1 MACIQAINISERKG
15 TIKHS
20 VPFADLRV
28 DHGIVGDAHAG
39 RWHRQISLLAKES
52 IDKMTALG
60 VTGLTPGIF
69 AEYITTV
76 GISLH
81 TLPVGVRLKIGEC
94 LTEVTQIG
102 KECHQHCEIYKK
114 VGMCIMPQEGIFVK
128 VLSEGRIH
136 PGDDIT
142 VITEKDKS

>member
-60 VTGLTPGIF
+60 VTGLTPGKF
-69 AEYITTV
+69 AENITTV

-142 VITEKDKS
+142 VITEKDKG

>member
-60 VTGLTPGIF
+60 VTGLTPGKF
-69 AEYITTV
+69 AENITTV

-81 TLPVGVRLKIGEC
+81 TLPVGIKLK
-94 LTEVTQIG
+94 TEN
-102 KECHQHCEIYKK
+102 
-114 VGMCIMPQEGIFVK
+114 
-128 VLSEGRIH
+128 VL
-136 PGDDIT
+136 P
-142 VITEKDKS
+142 K

>member
-28 DHGIVGDAHAG
+28 DHGIVGDVHAG

-60 VTGLTPGIF
+60 VTGLTPGKF

-81 TLPVGVRLKIGEC
+81 PLPVGVRLKIGEC